1 MQRIEGEN
9 MPRYTPPLSIIFV
22 WHPEDSNKI
31 SPIVEYCFSQ
41 LSRDINKPFSRS
53 MNLPIFFRTT
63 SIKGMPNKIDITS
76 DKTLIFV
83 FVSKEF
89 AEDCWIDYIKD
100 IPKKENV
107 IVIPIAMEKIALKLT
122 DIFEGKNFIRAYEFD
137 SLLIN
142 DYLFIAITHEIYR
155 WALNKNFNKTALGK
169 DNAIK
174 IFISHAKDGKNG
186 IRLATDLKEFIDN
199 TQMRNFF
206 DATDIATGYRFN
218 DEIIENIK
226 ESTIIA
232 IHSDIYSSRYWCQR
246 EILCAKENN
255 RPIIAVDTLEEFE
268 DRRFP
273 FASNVPG
280 VHVHVNGSTNK
291 NDLLRILSSALLE
304 TVRFFYSELLLKEYI
319 NDGWIEPDA
328 EILSRPPEVS
338 DIEKIL
344 LYDGNDI
351 KFKHKS
357 MVYPE
362 PPVYTEE
369 LNFLSTLGIK
379 ISTPLTIDFYPLHNK
394 NIGLSISDPSDEE
407 LISIG
412 QSSKHLV
419 PLSQDIAR
427 HLLARNASLIYGGD
441 LRQNGFTQF
450 IFDEALAL
458 NTRMQSQSSIHIK
471 NFIAW
476 PIYKNDTVD
485 VKIWKVEYRPIAEM
499 VEFPY
504 SEDVK
509 DLIPNVESF
518 LPPTNSQN
526 LFVWSR
532 CLTEMRKKMIESCDA
547 RICAGGR
554 HFGYKGKMP
563 GVLEEIII
571 AIEMK
576 KPLFLLGGFGGV
588 TTSVCKLIQNGITPQ
603 ELTLDWQIQNN
614 AGYKEL
620 LEYCISRDIQ
630 YSVDYNL
637 IIETIKNANLNNGL
651 SKEENYKLFTT
662 PYIDEALY
670 LVFKGLKS
678 IFGN

>member
-1 MQRIEGEN
+1 

-22 WHPEDSNKI
+22 WHPADKNII
-31 SPIVEYCFSQ
+31 SKIVEYCFSQ

-63 SIKGMPNKIDITS
+63 SVKGIPNKIDITS

-89 AEDCWIDYIKD
+89 ADDSWINYIKD
-100 IPKKENV
+100 IPKEENV
-107 IVIPIAMEKIALKLT
+107 IVIPIAMEKVALKLT
-122 DIFEGKNFIRAYEFD
+122 DVFEGKNFIRAYEFD

-155 WALNKNFNKTALGK
+155 WALNKNSNKTALGK

-199 TQMRNFF
+199 SQMRNFF
-206 DATDIATGYRFN
+206 DATDIAVGYRFN
-218 DEIIENIK
+218 DEIIGNIK
-226 ESTIIA
+226 ESSIIA

-304 TVRFFYSELLLKEYI
+304 TVRFFYSKLLLKEYI
-319 NDGWIEPDA
+319 NEGWIEPGV

-344 LYDGNDI
+344 FCDGDDI
-351 KFKHKS
+351 KCKHKS
-357 MVYPE
+357 IVYSE

-369 LNFLSTLGIK
+369 LNFLSKLGIK

-394 NIGLSISDPSDEE
+394 NIGISISDPSDEE

-427 HLLARNASLIYGGD
+427 HLLARNATLIYGGD

-450 IFDEALAL
+450 IFDEAQAL
-458 NTRMQSQSSIHIK
+458 NIRMQSQSSIHIK

-485 VKIWKVEYRPIAEM
+485 VKIWKAEYKPIAEM

-532 CLTEMRKKMIESCDA
+532 CLTEMRKKMIESCDV

-576 KPLFLLGGFGGV
+576 QPLFLLGGFGGV
-588 TTSVCKLIQNGITPQ
+588 TSSVCKLIQNGITPQ

-614 AGYKEL
+614 SGYKEL
-620 LEYCISRDIQ
+620 LDFCVSRDIK

-637 IIETIKNANLNNGL
+637 IVENIKSANLNNGL
-651 SKEENYKLFTT
+651 CKEENDKLFTT
-662 PYIDEALY
+662 PYIDEALN

-678 IFGN
+678 IFGK